1 VPTGLYT
8 DKHPEG
14 NVVVRA
20 THTLSFQS
28 HKLSFLLKES
38 QPFIG
43 ELHILDIGLDPQFL
57 SQTESVY
64 HLVDHP
70 LVNSILRHRQRF
82 SHKGDYGTGALI
94 AGSTGMMGAAALC
107 ARAFMRSGAGKLI
120 CHVPKSGYA
129 IMQVGVPEAMVMIEG
144 EDYVEKIGSLEKYDA
159 VGIGPGLGKHDGQE
173 KLFSDILRRYRQP
186 LVIDADGLNILAR
199 HPKLLKQLPPFSVL
213 TPHVGEFERLFG
225 SFKTDFERIES
236 ALVKAREL
244 DVLIVLK
251 GPYTFIATPGGKGYF
266 NSTGNPGMAT
276 GGSGDVLTGFITGL
290 ICQGYPSEHAAIAG
304 VYLHGLAGDLAAAA
318 NSQASLIATD
328 LVNYFGQ
335 AFKSFE

>member
-1 VPTGLYT
+1 
-8 DKHPEG
+8 
-14 NVVVRA
+14 
-20 THTLSFQS
+20 LSFQS

-335 AFKSFE
+335 AFRSFE